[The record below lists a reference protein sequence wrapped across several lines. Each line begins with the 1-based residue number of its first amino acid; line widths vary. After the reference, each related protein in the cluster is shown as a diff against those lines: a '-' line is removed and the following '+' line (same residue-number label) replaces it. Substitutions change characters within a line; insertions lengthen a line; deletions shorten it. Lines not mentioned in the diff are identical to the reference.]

1 MAENKIKV
9 FLIFE
14 MLGRPVEHL
23 KKTLSDFIDKLGKE
37 EGVEIK
43 NKEIHEP
50 KQVKESKQEI
60 YTTFTEV
67 EIEFKDMPSL
77 YKIVFTYMPSHI
89 EIVEPEEL
97 RIKNFDLNLLMNEL
111 IRRLHQYDEIVKG
124 LAIERGIMQQQLQQA
139 GIQPAIPMHPVQ
151 SAQRQQKEET
161 KKKTSKKTRS
171 KKRK

>member
-23 KKTLSDFIDKLGKE
+23 KNTLSDFIAKLG
-37 EGVEIK
+37 
-43 NKEIHEP
+43 KEIHEP
-50 KQVKESKQEI
+50 KRVEESKQEI

>member
-37 EGVEIK
+37 E
-43 NKEIHEP
+43 
-50 KQVKESKQEI
+50 
-60 YTTFTEV
+60 EV

>member
-50 KQVKESKQEI
+50 KRVEESKQEI

-139 GIQPAIPMHPVQ
+139 GIQPAIPMRPVQ